1 MYRLNTQTMDTV
13 SGNTKT
19 GAQHENEIDQSID
32 VPCDGRGISHFGAP
46 LTHHLIINYIFENVC
61 CGMLNYEPML
71 YFYCTLVAIAVAFI
85 VATDVTVLLL
95 PLLLQFTLLFFQRKN
110 FVCFFSVTYRDRL
123 LFVAMHNHRNG
134 VKRMQVRLWYFM
146 RALMSTN
153 ALDKNK

>member
-1 MYRLNTQTMDTV
+1 MYRLNIQTMDTV

-19 GAQHENEIDQSID
+19 GAQHENEIDRSID

-71 YFYCTLVAIAVAFI
+71 YFYCTLVAIAVAVI

-95 PLLLQFTLLFFQRKN
+95 PLLLQFTFLSFLVQKVCLFFFQ
-110 FVCFFSVTYRDRL
+110 YRDRF
-123 LFVAMHNHRNG
+123 LFVAIQCYRNG
-134 VKRMQVRLWYFM
+134 VKRMQVRL
-146 RALMSTN
+146 
-153 ALDKNK
+153 